1 MKKLLLLL
9 TILIT
14 NLLPAQ
20 TNFVETFDLNIGS
33 LNNQNQWQGNASFQ
47 VVSDMITLAD
57 YPQTNS
63 ESKALRVQ
71 SSGGNIGRG
80 NLLPISF
87 ASGAAYLSF
96 VVRIDDENELPTF
109 PQLQLGFEKA
119 LLTTTFGGLG
129 FYKQPLSGDIEL
141 SLTTQSIADEAT
153 TSGANLM
160 VGTVYH
166 VVLKYE
172 YAAAANDLLKVY
184 LSPTFMATEPAIPT
198 LQTTVTGTGLPDE
211 IGRLLINAPVGSTGM
226 MTVDGIQFGNA
237 WNGEF
242 DAGLLPV
249 SLADFEGDLRAGT
262 AHLRWRTLNETNNE
276 GFIIE
281 HSADGRTFTA
291 IGEVAGFGNSQNE
304 IHYHFEDDAPLR
316 GRNYYRLA
324 QRDYSGAIER
334 SEIIILENQSPSA
347 TFRLFPN
354 PTVDFLH
361 LRFAA
366 STDVHLRIVHIDGT
380 IMPVPAASAPSDERT
395 IDVRS
400 WPRGI
405 YVLEVTDTGGQQESS
420 RFVVQ

>member
-1 MKKLLLLL
+1 MKKLLLPIA
-9 TILIT
+9 ILIT
-14 NLLPAQ
+14 NLLSAQ

-33 LNNQNQWQGNASFQ
+33 LNNQNQWQGNTSFQ

-63 ESKALRVQ
+63 EFKALRVQ

-80 NLLPISF
+80 NLLPTSF
-87 ASGAAYLSF
+87 ATGAAYLSF
-96 VVRIDDENELPTF
+96 VVRIDNASELPSF
-109 PQLQLGFEKA
+109 PQLQLGLEKA
-119 LLTTTFGGLG
+119 LFTATFAGLG
-129 FYKQPLSGDIEL
+129 FYKHPVSDQIEL
-141 SLTTQSIADEAT
+141 SLTTQSSADEAV

-160 VGTVYH
+160 AGTVYH

-172 YAAAANDLLKVY
+172 YTAAANDLLKVY
-184 LSPTFMATEPAIPT
+184 LSPTFMATEPATPS
-198 LQTTVTGTGLPDE
+198 LQTTVTGTGVPDE
-211 IGRLLINAPVGSTGM
+211 IGRLLVNAPAGSTGM

-242 DAGLLPV
+242 DASLLPV

-276 GFIIE
+276 RFIIE
-281 HSADGRTFTA
+281 RSTDGRTFIP
-291 IGEVAGFGNSQNE
+291 IGEVAGFGNSQHE
-304 IHYHFEDDAPLR
+304 IHYQFEDDAPLR
-316 GRNYYRLA
+316 GLNYYRLA

-334 SEIIILENQSPSA
+334 SEIIVLENQSPSSA
-347 TFRLFPN
+347 FRLYPN

-361 LRFAA
+361 LRFEAGTAA
-366 STDVHLRIVHIDGT
+366 DLQIVALDGT
-380 IMPVPAASAPSDERT
+380 IMPVPASAQTGEQK

-405 YVLEVTDTGGQQESS
+405 YVLKVADMSGQQESL

>member
-1 MKKLLLLL
+1 MKKLLLPIA
-9 TILIT
+9 ILIT
-14 NLLPAQ
+14 NLLSAQ

-33 LNNQNQWQGNASFQ
+33 LNNQNQWQGNTSFQ

-63 ESKALRVQ
+63 EFKALRVQ

-80 NLLPISF
+80 NLLPTSF
-87 ASGAAYLSF
+87 ATGAAYLSF
-96 VVRIDDENELPTF
+96 VVRIDNAGELPSF
-109 PQLQLGFEKA
+109 PQLQLGLEKA
-119 LLTTTFGGLG
+119 LFTATFAGLG
-129 FYKQPLSGDIEL
+129 FYKHPVSDQIEL
-141 SLTTQSIADEAT
+141 SLTTQSSADEAV

-160 VGTVYH
+160 AGTVYH

-172 YAAAANDLLKVY
+172 YTAAANDLLKVY
-184 LSPTFMATEPAIPT
+184 LSPTFMPTEPATPT
-198 LQTTVTGTGLPDE
+198 LQTTVTGTGVPDE
-211 IGRLLINAPVGSTGM
+211 IGRLLVNAPAGSTGM

-242 DAGLLPV
+242 DASLLPV

-276 GFIIE
+276 RFIIE
-281 HSADGRTFTA
+281 RSTDGRTFIP
-291 IGEVAGFGNSQNE
+291 IGEVAGFGNSQHE
-304 IHYHFEDDAPLR
+304 IHYQFEDDAPLR
-316 GRNYYRLA
+316 GLNYYRLA

-334 SEIIILENQSPSA
+334 SEIIVLENQSPSSA
-347 TFRLFPN
+347 FRLYPN

-361 LRFAA
+361 LRFEAGTAA
-366 STDVHLRIVHIDGT
+366 DLQIVALDGT
-380 IMPVPAASAPSDERT
+380 IMPVPASAQTGEQT

-405 YVLEVTDTGGQQESS
+405 YVLKVADMSGQQESL